1 MLPCLVPVLF
11 AFYLQDVLK
20 FKCKIPAPKG
30 YIILYYI
37 ILYYIILYYII
48 LYYII
53 PTTTYFLKFFG
64 RLKIVHKSVQRKG
77 DLRRGISYYKQ

>member
-30 YIILYYI
+30 QFPVQSPGPK
-37 ILYYIILYYII
+37 
-48 LYYII
+48 
-53 PTTTYFLKFFG
+53 PTLFYETAGRFFVRHSVLSHLSSH
-64 RLKIVHKSVQRKG
+64 RLLDIN
-77 DLRRGISYYKQ
+77 Y